1 LTRLEGARLRG
12 RSGVAPYSRR
22 CRTTHHAGFASRLC
36 GARFCER
43 LACRSGW
50 LAGREIDS
58 TKGSQDP
65 VAVINWLHA
74 LIEVRVH
81 RALHGLA
88 HDAQED
94 RDWPPLPRTRRRAS
108 RAGSFTGTLF
118 PLKRKHGNDG
128 HERCKVVKLAG
139 HDTVSLFRFLKAMG
153 SMTRR
158 QLLAAVTMLAG
169 AGIRPFAQKGPAVQV
184 YKDATCGCC
193 ALWVE
198 HLRKAGFSA
207 TVTDAEDMTA
217 VKAKYGVPNQARS
230 CHTAI
235 VDGYVIEG
243 HVPAV
248 DVQRLL
254 KERPG
259 AVGLAVPGMPIGS
272 PGMEVASV
280 KPQPYDV
287 LAFDKAGRT
296 TVFASHGR

>member
-1 LTRLEGARLRG
+1 MKCSMGRPRRVILSG
-12 RSGVAPYSRR
+12 RS
-22 CRTTHHAGFASRLC
+22 LNM
-36 GARFCER
+36 E
-43 LACRSGW
+43 
-50 LAGREIDS
+50 
-58 TKGSQDP
+58 
-65 VAVINWLHA
+65 
-74 LIEVRVH
+74 
-81 RALHGLA
+81 
-88 HDAQED
+88 
-94 RDWPPLPRTRRRAS
+94 
-108 RAGSFTGTLF
+108 
-118 PLKRKHGNDG
+118 
-128 HERCKVVKLAG
+128 
-139 HDTVSLFRFLKAMG
+139 

-184 YKDATCGCC
+184 YKDPTCGCC

-217 VKAKYGVPNQARS
+217 IKTKYGVPNQARS

-243 HVPAV
+243 HVPAA

-254 KERPG
+254 KERPR
-259 AVGLAVPGMPIGS
+259 AVGIAVPGMPIGS
-272 PGMEVASV
+272 PGMEVATV

-287 LAFDKAGRT
+287 LAFDKAGQT